1 MPCGAMSLGGVWSS
15 ERNIVPSWHKGL
27 SVRVTPFS
35 PTLRGT
41 WFFRA
46 QPQSPITLP
55 SGGSVIF
62 IALLLPVFMMLLML
76 ALEAFE
82 DFLFRP
88 AKPRRSPPG
97 HGERSA
103 PKRIVERG

>member
-1 MPCGAMSLGGVWSS
+1 
-15 ERNIVPSWHKGL
+15 
-27 SVRVTPFS
+27 
-35 PTLRGT
+35 
-41 WFFRA
+41 
-46 QPQSPITLP
+46 
-55 SGGSVIF
+55 VIF